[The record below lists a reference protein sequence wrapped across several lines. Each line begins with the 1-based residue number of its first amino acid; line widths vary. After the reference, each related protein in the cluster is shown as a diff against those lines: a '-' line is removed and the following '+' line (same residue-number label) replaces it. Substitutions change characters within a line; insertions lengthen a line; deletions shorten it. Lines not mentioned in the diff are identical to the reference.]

1 MFVKFNWIYPNS
13 GALNPIK
20 VFTSNWSNGD
30 NICIFLNLLVDLS
43 FIIEIKFFF
52 LLPFVFSS
60 FVF

>member
-30 NICIFLNLLVDLS
+30 NICIFS
-43 FIIEIKFFF
+43 KFISLKDI
-52 LLPFVFSS
+52 
-60 FVF
+60 